1 MYEYVRHVFG
11 AKCSPTCA
19 NHALQT
25 CSNEHASDYP
35 SVQRLVHENFYMDDF
50 YLSTDT
56 ISEAIQHMEDLRFVL
71 LKGGF
76 NLTKWVSTNETF
88 LTAVPAEH
96 RALSPADIP
105 HAEQRI
111 LGIPWTLQN
120 DTVSANVSKLSE
132 LKELP
137 PTQRTLLRIISSQFD
152 PLGITAPIV
161 IRLRIIQQSLWRKSY
176 KWDDHIVNDDLPEYN
191 AFVQELETLRSP
203 ILSRHLFKHDYTHLS
218 LHIFCDASYSA
229 FAAVAYFVY
238 DFPNTDTFD
247 TAFVLGKARVAPLK
261 QPTITKLELQAAMLG
276 TRIAN
281 FVKRESTL
289 PISQTFFWSD
299 STTVIQWV
307 RNSHK
312 RQQTFI
318 ANRVSEILETTT
330 VHQWRHCP
338 GDINPADDATR
349 GIPIADLTE
358 TCRWFTGPSFLLKT
372 PENWPVDTLHF
383 FGTSRIR

>member
-1 MYEYVRHVFG
+1 
-11 AKCSPTCA
+11 
-19 NHALQT
+19 
-25 CSNEHASDYP
+25 
-35 SVQRLVHENFYMDDF
+35 
-50 YLSTDT
+50 
-56 ISEAIQHMEDLRFVL
+56 MEDLRCVL

-76 NLTKWVSTNETF
+76 NLTKWVPTNEIF

-152 PLGITAPIV
+152 PLGITAPLV

-176 KWDDHIVNDDLPEYN
+176 KWDDHIANDDLPEYN

-203 ILSRHLFKHDYTHLS
+203 ILSRHLLKHDYTHLS

-238 DFPNTDTFD
+238 DFSNTDTFD

-261 QPTITKLELQAAMLG
+261 QHTITKLELQAAVLG

-299 STTVIQWV
+299 STTVIQCI

-312 RQQTFI
+312 RQQIFI
-318 ANRVSEILETTT
+318 ANRISEILETTT

-358 TCRWFTGPSFLLKT
+358 TCR
-372 PENWPVDTLHF
+372 
-383 FGTSRIR
+383 